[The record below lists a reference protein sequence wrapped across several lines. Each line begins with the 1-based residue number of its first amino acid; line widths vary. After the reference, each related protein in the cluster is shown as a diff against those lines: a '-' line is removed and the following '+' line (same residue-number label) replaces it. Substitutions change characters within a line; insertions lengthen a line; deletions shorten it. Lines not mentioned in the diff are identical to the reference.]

1 MLIDEKMSYYIV
13 NSDIVKSSLS
23 GNKKV
28 TYCN

>member
-23 GNKKV
+23 SNKKGDIL
-28 TYCN
+28 